1 MIAYMVSYFVSFF
14 QNPSAWGI
22 GLAIAFGAVWMTA
35 YWPRQFRKPRLW
47 EVLVGGALLT
57 PGLWAVLAG
66 SAFLTVV
73 AVCFVQT
80 PLQIWTG
87 QALMHFWSQETLI
100 RWILLAAIP
109 QIFLTG
115 LVQEGAKLVPV
126 VVYWWRS
133 GKNLDP
139 KLGLVI
145 GAVAG
150 AGFAIF
156 EAQWAHNQIFA
167 SGWTWAAVQANG
179 FMALLAFW
187 ERFFTVAAHIAFSA
201 LAGYGLAKGWG
212 WQYYLIASVLHGLL
226 NYGTILYHA
235 GLLTGV
241 HVEIYIA
248 VLAILVTAWALWLR
262 WRKVRVAAEPAI
274 SSPEVMTA
282 ETLLAPGESSNQ
294 E

>member
-1 MIAYMVSYFVSFF
+1 MTDYMIAFFKSFF
-14 QNPSAWGI
+14 QNPSASGIYLVISI
-22 GLAIAFGAVWMTA
+22 GLAIAFGAVWLA
-35 YWPRQFRKPRLW
+35 CHRPPLFKKPW
-47 EVLVGGALLT
+47 
-57 PGLWAVLAG
+57 LWAVLVS

-73 AVCFVQT
+73 AVCFIQT

-87 QALMHFWSQETLI
+87 QALMHFWSQEVLM

-109 QIFLTG
+109 QILLTG

-133 GKNLDP
+133 GKNIDP
-139 KLGLVI
+139 KLGLII

-167 SGWTWAAVQANG
+167 SGWTWEAVQTYG
-179 FMALLAFW
+179 FWALAGFW
-187 ERFFTVAAHIAFSA
+187 ERFFTAAAHIAFSA
-201 LAGYGLAKGWG
+201 LAGYGLARGWG
-212 WQYYLIASVLHGLL
+212 WRFYLVASVLHGLL
-226 NYGTILYHA
+226 NYGAVLWQA
-235 GLLTGV
+235 ELLTNIQ
-241 HVEIYIA
+241 VEIYIA
-248 VLAILVTAWALWLR
+248 VLAVLVTAWALWLR
-262 WRKVRVAAEPAI
+262 WRRGMVTAEPTI

-282 ETLLAPGESSNQ
+282 ETGLPPGESSNQ